1 MATQVESGPPA
12 WARPTG
18 TVTFLFSDIEG
29 STTRWDADRD
39 AMTVAVARHDAVMRA
54 ALEAHGGYVFKTM
67 GDAFCAA
74 FAMAGE
80 AAIAALDA
88 QRALAAED
96 FSAVGGVR
104 VRMAVHTGT
113 ADERDGDYFG
123 PTVNRVA
130 RLLAVGHG
138 GQVLVSGAAA
148 ELLRGGASG
157 QSSLRDLG
165 EHRLKDLAQPEHIYQ
180 LVASDVPQEFPA
192 LRSLDVL
199 PNNLPPQLT
208 SFVGREH
215 VVAEIKGLIES
226 HRLVTLVGSG
236 GAGKTRCAIQVG
248 AELLDGSGDGVWLVE
263 LAPAADQHF
272 VVNAIAQALNVQEQP
287 NRPLLDTLVAYLKR
301 KRLLLVL
308 DNCEHVIDEVR
319 RVVASM
325 LQNSLEVR
333 ILATSREPLNISG
346 EATYRMPSLA
356 VPDTAEL
363 LRAEEASRFGAVQL
377 FVERAL
383 LSNNRFGLTEENA
396 PHVAEICRRLD
407 GIPLAIELAAARVK
421 VLSPQQ

>member
-1 MATQVESGPPA
+1 MLAEHTESGANGTVMATQVESGPPA

-18 TVTFLFSDIEG
+18 TITFLFSDIEG
-29 STTRWDADRD
+29 STSRWDADRK
-39 AMTVAVARHDAVMRA
+39 AMAAALARHDAVMRA
-54 ALEAHGGYVFKTM
+54 ALEAHGGYVFKTV

-80 AAIAALDA
+80 AVTAALEA
-88 QRALAAED
+88 QQALAAED
-96 FSAVGGVR
+96 FSGVGGLR
-104 VRMAVHTGT
+104 VRMAVHTGI

-148 ELLRGGASG
+148 ELLQSDLPAQSG
-157 QSSLRDLG
+157 LRDLG
-165 EHRLKDLAQPEHIYQ
+165 EHRLKDLARPEHVYQ
-180 LVASDVPQEFPA
+180 LVASDLPQEFPP

-199 PNNLPPQLT
+199 PNNLPLQAT

-215 VVAEIKGLIES
+215 VVAEIKSRIAS

-248 AELLDGSGDGVWLVE
+248 AEMLDGSGDGVWLVE
-263 LAPAADQHF
+263 LASVSDPEFA
-272 VVNAIAQALNVQEQP
+272 VNAIAKALNVQEQP
-287 NRPLLDTLVAYLKR
+287 DRPLLDTLVTYLKR

-308 DNCEHVIDEVR
+308 DNCEHVMAPVR
-319 RVVASM
+319 TVVSALLSTCGDVHM
-325 LQNSLEVR
+325 
-333 ILATSREPLNISG
+333 LATSREPLNISG
-346 EATYRMPSLA
+346 EATFRMPSLA
-356 VPDTAEL
+356 VPDTTEL

-377 FVERAL
+377 FV
-383 LSNNRFGLTEENA
+383 
-396 PHVAEICRRLD
+396 
-407 GIPLAIELAAARVK
+407 
-421 VLSPQQ
+421 